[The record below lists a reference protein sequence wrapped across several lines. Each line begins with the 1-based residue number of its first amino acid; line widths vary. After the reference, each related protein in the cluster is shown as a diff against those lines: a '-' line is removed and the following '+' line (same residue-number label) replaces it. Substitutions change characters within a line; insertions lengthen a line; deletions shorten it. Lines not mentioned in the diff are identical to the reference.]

1 VERRDSMIKIIR
13 KTKSPVEV
21 FVTEKEFKEML
32 SKKEFRIIALKN
44 NELSQKFF
52 KDKDSK
58 FMIFNIKFGIER
70 ASYANSLVKEDLV
83 DEIIIIK

>member
-1 VERRDSMIKIIR
+1 MIKIIR

>member
-1 VERRDSMIKIIR
+1 MIKIIR
-13 KTKSPVEV
+13 KIKSPAEV
-21 FVTEKEFKEML
+21 FVTEEEFEEML

-70 ASYANSLVKEDLV
+70 ASYANSLAKEDLV
-83 DEIIIIK
+83 DEIVIIK

>member
-1 VERRDSMIKIIR
+1 MIKILR
-13 KTKSPVEV
+13 KIKNPVEV
-21 FVTEKEFKEML
+21 FVTEKEFEEIL

-58 FMIFNIKFGIER
+58 FMIFNLEFGIER
-70 ASYANSLVKEDLV
+70 SSYANSLVKEDLV
-83 DEIIIIK
+83 DEIIIIN